1 MKTTLDLPDDLM
13 REVKLRA
20 VMQRR
25 PLKDLVADMLR
36 QGMGMAQS
44 APPTGLPAADSLVH
58 IGANGLPVIQCNA
71 KAPARRMRVRKLL
84 ELEQAALADEDMKRA
99 RQSV

>member
-1 MKTTLDLPDDLM
+1 M
-13 REVKLRA
+13 REVKLRS

-44 APPTGLPAADSLVH
+44 ASIGVPTANSLVH
-58 IGANGLPVIQCNA
+58 IGTNGLPVIQCDA

-84 ELEQAALADEDMKRA
+84 ELEQAALSEEDMKRA
-99 RQSV
+99 GQSV

>member
-1 MKTTLDLPDDLM
+1 MKTTLDLPEDLM

-36 QGMGMAQS
+36 QGMGMTQCAS
-44 APPTGLPAADSLVH
+44 TGVPAANSLVH
-58 IGANGLPVIQCNA
+58 IGTNGLPVIKWDA
-71 KAPARRMRVRKLL
+71 KAPAGRMRVRKLL
-84 ELEQAALADEDMKRA
+84 ALEQAALSEEDMKRA
-99 RQSV
+99 GESV

>member
-1 MKTTLDLPDDLM
+1 M
-13 REVKLRA
+13 REAKLRA

-44 APPTGLPAADSLVH
+44 ASTSLPAANSLVQ
-58 IGANGLPVIQCNA
+58 IGANGLPVIKCDA
-71 KAPARRMRVRKLL
+71 KAPARRMRVKKLL
-84 ELEQAALADEDMKRA
+84 ELEQAALSEEDMKRA
-99 RQSV
+99 GQSV

>member
-1 MKTTLDLPDDLM
+1 MMKTTLDLPEDLM

-44 APPTGLPAADSLVH
+44 APASPPAANSLVQ

-71 KAPARRMRVRKLL
+71 KAPARRMRIKKLL
-84 ELEQAALADEDMKRA
+84 ALEQAALADEDMKRA
-99 RQSV
+99 R

>member
-1 MKTTLDLPDDLM
+1 MKTTLDLPEDLI

-44 APPTGLPAADSLVH
+44 ASPRPPTADSLVQ
-58 IGANGLPVIQCNA
+58 IGANGLPVIKCNA
-71 KAPARRMRVRKLL
+71 KAPARRMRVTKLL
-84 ELEQAALADEDMKRA
+84 ELERAALAEEDMARA
-99 RQSV
+99 R

>member
-1 MKTTLDLPDDLM
+1 MKTTLDLPEDLM

-25 PLKDLVADMLR
+25 PLKDLVAELLR

-44 APPTGLPAADSLVH
+44 ASPSPPPADSLVQ
-58 IGANGLPVIQCNA
+58 IGANGLPVIKCNA
-71 KAPARRMRVRKLL
+71 KAPARRMRIKKLL
-84 ELEQAALADEDMKRA
+84 ALEQAALADEDMKRA
-99 RQSV
+99 R